1 MEAPKETT
9 ILAMTCV
16 FGQKLEDTVQ
26 YERRYGEQ
34 LAPLIVEQCAKF
46 IRSRGL
52 LEVGLFRLPG
62 QATLVK
68 ELRNAFDAGEKPSF
82 DSSTDVHTV
91 ASLLKLYLRELPEPL
106 VPFSKYEDFLL
117 CAKLLAGGKEQSLF
131 NKVEPAFLCVF
142 SSTDVHTVASLLKL
156 YLRELPEPL
165 VPFSKYE
172 EFLLCA
178 KLLAGGKEQGLVEL
192 KTLLQQLPNANFC
205 LLHYICRSVGLPQS
219 CTRTTLKP
227 QGV

>member
-46 IRSRGL
+46 IRSQGL

-117 CAKLLAGGKEQSLF
+117 CAKLLAGGKEQ
-131 NKVEPAFLCVF
+131 
-142 SSTDVHTVASLLKL
+142 
-156 YLRELPEPL
+156 
-165 VPFSKYE
+165 
-172 EFLLCA
+172 
-178 KLLAGGKEQGLVEL
+178 GLVEL

-205 LLHYICRSVGLPQS
+205 LLHYICRSVGSIGWIPN
-219 CTRTTLKP
+219 T
-227 QGV
+227 